1 MSFSNKKIQLVA
13 ILLATSPF
21 LKLII
26 IFLKTNARKINFWIF
41 LIEKCANFN
50 KNSAQLNDGKKVF
63 YYMKKYHFR
72 SRLDFFFHNKRCH
85 ETKLIQVFS
94 HVYCFA

>member
-1 MSFSNKKIQLVA
+1 MQE
-13 ILLATSPF
+13 
-21 LKLII
+21 KLI
-26 IFLKTNARKINFWIF
+26 FGIF

-72 SRLDFFFHNKRCH
+72 SRLDFFFIINDVMRPNLFKYSL
-85 ETKLIQVFS
+85 TYIASPNGKW
-94 HVYCFA
+94 